1 MRRKL
6 FAVASLVVVPAAV
19 YACGSDTPP
28 ATTNQSGGDAAA
40 IESGGKPGPV
50 DSGRVDAGNVSNVRC
65 TQAEFDQPIGPG
77 GGDFTA
83 MTDVEIT
90 FPTDGAPAQY
100 TNRCAK
106 VKVGTTVTFSGSFS
120 SHPLEPNGGDTPTP
134 IPADTMDVDGG
145 GLAITMT
152 TEGTYG
158 FECAFHPSIMFGA
171 IQVVP

>member
-1 MRRKL
+1 MRPKL
-6 FAVASLVVVPAAV
+6 FAAASLVVVPAAV
-19 YACGSDTPP
+19 YACSSDNAP
-28 ATTNQSGGDAAA
+28 ATTNQTGDDAAA
-40 IESGGKPGPV
+40 IDGGGKPVAV
-50 DSGRVDAGNVSNVRC
+50 DSGQVDSGFVSNVRC
-65 TQAEFDQPIGPG
+65 TQAEFDQPVGPG

-90 FPTDGAPAQY
+90 FPSDSAPAQY

-120 SHPLEPNGGDTPTP
+120 NHPLEPNGGDTPTP

-145 GLAITMT
+145 GLAVTMT

-158 FECAFHPSIMFGA
+158 FECAFHPTIMFGA